1 MADLENDRGRRT
13 FEAQRRSIVKR
24 RVQLPRQGDRWLPAG
39 AVLIALALW
48 ELAACLGW
56 ISQLF
61 FPPPSEIGITVG
73 QLWSDGELPGN
84 LGLTLGRVALGVL
97 LGGGPGLL
105 LGLLMGWSPSLRR
118 TLDPFVA
125 ALHPVPKIAILPLIM
140 VVFGIGEPSR
150 IIVAATGA
158 FFPLLIN
165 TMTGVQQI
173 NPVFYQ
179 VAHNYGARRL
189 QVLARVVLPGSLP
202 SILAGLLLALNVTL
216 LLTIAV
222 EMVSGRTGLG
232 AMIWI
237 AWETMRVEEIW
248 ATLAV
253 ITLLGIVF
261 SAGLH
266 VLTTRLCPWQTERG

>member
-1 MADLENDRGRRT
+1 LLQRT
-13 FEAQRRSIVKR
+13 GAWIPV
-24 RVQLPRQGDRWLPAG
+24 
-39 AVLIALALW
+39 AVLLLALGLW
-48 ELAACLGW
+48 ELAARGGW

-61 FPPPSEIGITVG
+61 FPAPSAIGATIG
-73 QLWSDGELPGN
+73 RLWSDGALPSS

-97 LGGGPGLL
+97 LGGVPGLL
-105 LGLLMGWSPSLRR
+105 LGLLMGWSAPVRR
-118 TLDPFVA
+118 ALDPLVA
-125 ALHPVPKIAILPLIM
+125 ALHPVPKIAIFPLIM

-150 IIVAATGA
+150 VIVAATGA

-165 TMTGVQQI
+165 TMAGVRQI

-179 VAHNYGARRL
+179 VAQNYGARRL
-189 QVLARVVLPGSLP
+189 QIFARVILPGSLP
-202 SILAGLLLALNVTL
+202 SILTGLLLALNVTL

-222 EMVSGRTGLG
+222 EMVSGRSGLG

-253 ITLLGIVF
+253 ITLLGVGF

-266 VLTTRLCPWQTERG
+266 GLATRLCPWQVERG